1 MESPGKIE
9 LPREFEHADIDH
21 LVVLIADML
30 DRLIEHNDKIPLS
43 PEALTR
49 FHSRTPP
56 TISVLDYL
64 RRIVKYAN
72 VERTC
77 LLITLHY
84 IDQICARLPHF
95 TLSSLTCHRF
105 IITAVVVAS
114 KALCDAFC
122 TNAHYAKVGGIRIGE
137 LNVLEKELLNAIDW
151 RLTSTREVLDAYYI
165 NLIRTHSSGAY
176 TLAAETTSPAL
187 TDVDSDMD
195 SLLSASPSPTFV
207 SAAEEEEKQMQ
218 AQATVANGILN
229 APNGVIG
236 GRLSAE
242 PQAIEPSTV
251 LIDRATL
258 SPKPCTGPTLEQN
271 MAFEALR
278 QASSSATTRTSSPA
292 PVTTGTNT
300 GTSTT
305 NASASSLPQSTRGP
319 FAPAPERNGYLPRSF
334 PSSPRPHT
342 HSDLHEPMNQS
353 TFSSFPAPAA
363 APASSELLSSPSTP
377 LPTASPTSL
386 SAHVQTRGTRSPN
399 KRSVEHAYASGYA
412 NTYAY
417 AYAHTRIPNKNLSPD
432 QNPNQRSQSQV
443 SFRNVNVAQ
452 NENEN
457 ENENERAPG
466 VANTDD
472 YSLVGKKKVDDPLV
486 DVDIDADADVDIDSI
501 RPRTRLRIDYEGQSV
516 G

>member
-9 LPREFEHADIDH
+9 LPRAFEHADIDH

-151 RLTSTREVLDAYYI
+151 RLTSTREVLDAYYV

-207 SAAEEEEKQMQ
+207 SAILEEEKQMQ

-278 QASSSATTRTSSPA
+278 QASSSSATARTCSSA
-292 PVTTGTNT
+292 PVATATSMNT
-300 GTSTT
+300 SIT
-305 NASASSLPQSTRGP
+305 NAGASSLPQSTSGP
-319 FAPAPERNGYLPRSF
+319 LAPASERNGSLPRSF
-334 PSSPRPHT
+334 PSSP
-342 HSDLHEPMNQS
+342 HSHLHLHKPMNQS
-353 TFSSFPAPAA
+353 TLSPSSSALTP
-363 APASSELLSSPSTP
+363 SELSQPPPPSTSP
-377 LPTASPTSL
+377 PTASPAPL
-386 SAHVQTRGTRSPN
+386 SAHARTRGTRSPN

-417 AYAHTRIPNKNLSPD
+417 TYAHAHARISNKNPSPD
-432 QNPNQRSQSQV
+432 QTSDQRSPSSQV
-443 SFRNVNVAQ
+443 SFRNVTE

-457 ENENERAPG
+457 ENENEGAPG
-466 VANTDD
+466 VAYTNDNSFTGRK
-472 YSLVGKKKVDDPLV
+472 VGDTLV
-486 DVDIDADADVDIDSI
+486 DVDIDVDSM
-501 RPRTRLRIDYEGQSV
+501 RPRTRLRIDYEGQGV

>member
-9 LPREFEHADIDH
+9 LPRAFEHADIDH

-151 RLTSTREVLDAYYI
+151 RLTSTREVLDAYYV
-165 NLIRTHSSGAY
+165 NLIRTHSAGAY
-176 TLAAETTSPAL
+176 ALAAETTSPAL

-195 SLLSASPSPTFV
+195 SLLSASPSPTFA
-207 SAAEEEEKQMQ
+207 SATLEEEKRLQ
-218 AQATVANGILN
+218 AQATVVNGILN
-229 APNGVIG
+229 APNGVTG

-278 QASSSATTRTSSPA
+278 QASSSVTARTSSSV
-292 PVTTGTNT
+292 PVATA
-300 GTSTT
+300 TSTST
-305 NASASSLPQSTRGP
+305 STINAGASSPQSTRGP
-319 FAPAPERNGYLPRSF
+319 LAPAPEWNGYVPHYF

-342 HSDLHEPMNQS
+342 HTNLHKPMNQS
-353 TFSSFPAPAA
+353 PFSSSPSPAPAP
-363 APASSELLSSPSTP
+363 APTLSEVSPPPSTAP
-377 LPTASPTSL
+377 PTASPASL
-386 SAHVQTRGTRSPN
+386 SAHTQPRGTRSPN

-417 AYAHTRIPNKNLSPD
+417 AHAHTHTSNKSSAPGAA
-432 QNPNQRSQSQV
+432 PNQRSPGSENGAGATADAARV
-443 SFRNVNVAQ
+443 VN
-452 NENEN
+452 
-457 ENENERAPG
+457 
-466 VANTDD
+466 ANAND
-472 YSLVGKKKVDDPLV
+472 YNLIGKKVDDTLVDIDV
-486 DVDIDADADVDIDSI
+486 DVDIDSM
-501 RPRTRLRIDYEGQSV
+501 RPRTRLRIDHEGQSV